1 MSTDQEA
8 TGTQSKKG
16 KRGGSRV
23 CTGIAGDRG
32 QKVGLL
38 EDKVLYSLLL
48 GYFGGGGMRKGRLP
62 APKRGHED
70 FNHPTTNPF
79 TVPLKSGGAA
89 CRVGEISS
97 LGSDQGHTGVK
108 T

>member
-1 MSTDQEA
+1 
-8 TGTQSKKG
+8 
-16 KRGGSRV
+16 
-23 CTGIAGDRG
+23 
-32 QKVGLL
+32 
-38 EDKVLYSLLL
+38 
-48 GYFGGGGMRKGRLP
+48 MRKGRLP